1 MINETEPEDTEL
13 LLIDIRDSL
22 RDIDLKLDHLIR
34 TYHKRF
40 FEVDDRKH
48 AMAPKR

>member
-1 MINETEPEDTEL
+1 MMNTTNLEDTEL
-13 LLIDIRDSL
+13 LLIDIQDSL

-48 AMAPKR
+48 ENAPER